1 MGERGCEGGWT
12 LQARRTTTFLQIYW
26 IDATAGLLDRIA
38 IWIAL
43 LGQFG
48 SWVRVWKKKTSMGS
62 GVGGTVGRD
71 FSLGR
76 RRCAGLVLQICSRVT
91 LVLMNCWVMGR
102 LVVGV
107 VGNGY

>member
-62 GVGGTVGRD
+62 GVGVLLDATSRWEEDVVRVSFCRFVRG
-71 FSLGR
+71 SLW
-76 RRCAGLVLQICSRVT
+76 S
-91 LVLMNCWVMGR
+91 
-102 LVVGV
+102 
-107 VGNGY
+107 